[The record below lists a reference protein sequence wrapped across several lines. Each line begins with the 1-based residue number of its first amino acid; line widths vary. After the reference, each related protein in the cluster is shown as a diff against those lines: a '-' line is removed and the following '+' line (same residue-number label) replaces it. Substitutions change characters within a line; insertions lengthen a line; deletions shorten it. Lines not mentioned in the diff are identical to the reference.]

1 MLIIQPQKVTSS
13 EIVLKKSDFEELIKR
28 ANQVEKVIITKSD
41 NTYRLEDVEFTLHD
55 IWDNQ
60 DDEII
65 WQKYL

>member
-41 NTYRLEDVEFTLHD
+41 NTYRLKDVEFTLHD